1 MEVGNSVV
9 GKGVGRDVGRS
20 DGYGEGY
27 GDGYGDGYSVGN
39 LVGRRVAFVG
49 AGVGGQGLLLGAT
62 IVVYF
67 QQPPRRFPLA
77 AFPT

>member
-1 MEVGNSVV
+1 MGRAEGI
-9 GKGVGRDVGRS
+9 GVGADDGLGVGAAL
-20 DGYGEGY
+20 GLG
-27 GDGYGDGYSVGN
+27 VGN
-39 LVGRRVAFVG
+39 LVGRCVAFVG